1 MGSHSVI
8 CYPTE
13 VAAPP
18 SAYWSRY
25 PNLSLEWLLAAD
37 YSYTGSMD
45 ISSVLRSS
53 QCYVMCR
60 TLHLLVLK
68 SICHFWDQVV
78 SLDKSS
84 WSESSS
90 SSVLQRLWACRLI
103 LLFVRSV
110 SSPVMKA
117 SAEAHVGTVGLL
129 VKTLPESAV
138 TTYFGRS
145 FQKLTV
151 RKPGTLFALDD
162 ILQTLLWTFKLWPH
176 HRLVDWV
183 RSM

>member
-37 YSYTGSMD
+37 YLYTGSMD

-117 SAEAHVGTVGLL
+117 SAEAHVGTVL

>member
-1 MGSHSVI
+1 MKFTSELRDATCQMGSHSVI

-78 SLDKSS
+78 SLDKRPEVNHHLLQSYKGCEPVDWSCCSFAVFRHQS
-84 WSESSS
+84 WKP
-90 SSVLQRLWACRLI
+90 VLKRMWEQYLSKRCL
-103 LLFVRSV
+103 
-110 SSPVMKA
+110 SPQ
-117 SAEAHVGTVGLL
+117 
-129 VKTLPESAV
+129 LPH
-138 TTYFGRS
+138 T
-145 FQKLTV
+145 
-151 RKPGTLFALDD
+151 
-162 ILQTLLWTFKLWPH
+162 
-176 HRLVDWV
+176 LVDHS
-183 RSM
+183 RN